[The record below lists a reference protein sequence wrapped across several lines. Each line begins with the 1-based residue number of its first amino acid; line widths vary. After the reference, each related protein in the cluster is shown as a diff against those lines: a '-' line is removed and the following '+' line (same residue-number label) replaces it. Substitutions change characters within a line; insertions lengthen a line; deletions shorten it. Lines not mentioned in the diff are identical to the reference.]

1 MINLDYYETMESH
14 WIALSVNAKNDSF
27 GVKHIPKEI
36 RKFIGNKILQK
47 TFMIPHNVWILL
59 Y

>member
-1 MINLDYYETMESH
+1 MESH

-47 TFMIPHNVWILL
+47 AFMIPHNVRILL